1 MNEQIEDVTEFR
13 PAGFE
18 RPAVADDPNVPGVR
32 LSELRRGPLRNPI
45 QAVPAPAWLKWS
57 LIGLLIV
64 IGIPGLIWALGIL
77 GAMIGLLAGILAV
90 LVAMLVKSRSSA
102 SH

>member
-32 LSELRRGPLRNPI
+32 LSELRRGPLR
-45 QAVPAPAWLKWS
+45 APAWLKWS